1 MVVKMLRQINRN
13 PTQFAMIGA
22 HQKVFKPA
30 REHQLSGGKC
40 MKRLIVLVLLC
51 LLMANHGLA
60 QTRNTEQ
67 GRTQASISERVAG
80 MQKFAGYFPFYWD
93 AKAGKLWL
101 EIDKWNSE
109 FLYVESLPAG
119 IGSNDIGLDRGQ
131 VGQAHVVRFERIGP
145 RVLLI
150 ASNEG
155 YRADSDNADER
166 RAVKDAFA
174 ESTLW
179 GFEVAAEEGNR
190 ALVDATNF
198 YLRDVHGIP
207 GTLQRMQQG
216 QFRLDPSRSAFYLAN
231 TRNFPKNTEIE
242 TTLTFTTEGE
252 AGPLLRS
259 VTPASNALTVREHVS
274 FVELPGAGFHTRAND
289 PRAGYFGIQ
298 YMDFA
303 MPISEPV
310 VKRYLSH
317 HRLQK
322 KDPSAAMSDPVKP
335 IVYYVDRG
343 APEPVRSALIEGASW
358 WNQAFEAAGY
368 RNAFR
373 VEVMPADADPM
384 DVRYNVIQ
392 WVHRSTRGWSYGSS
406 VTDPRTG
413 EIIQGR
419 VSLGSLRDRQDFLI
433 ASGLLAPYGK
443 DKTVVEKIM
452 QQVVLARLRQLAAH
466 EVGHTLGL
474 QHNFAASTTNRAS
487 VMDYPAPM
495 VTLGADGQPD
505 LANAYARGIGEWD
518 KVAITYGYSDFAS
531 GTNEQAA
538 LDKILSDAFAK
549 GLRYLTDQDARPAG
563 AASSYTHLWDN
574 GTNVIDGL
582 ENLMKVR
589 DVALNRFGE
598 NNIREGAPMATLE
611 DVLVPLYMHHRYQV
625 EAVAKLIGGVD
636 YTFSLRGKGD
646 RNPQIVS
653 PLEQRRAL
661 NAVLETLKPESLAL
675 PESLLRLIPPRPPG
689 YGRTREDFRIRTSPA
704 FDALAP
710 AEAYANHV
718 CDFLFN
724 PERSARIVE
733 FHARNGVEYPMLGD
747 YFDKIITETFRA
759 SARPGY
765 RGEIQRTVNAVV
777 LNELMTLAANERAS
791 NEVRAIAEMK
801 LDELKTWT
809 AEQSGMTRD
818 RNQRAFLLYV
828 SNQIKRFQD
837 DPKKMNLTKP
847 NEPPDGQP
855 IGTDWWTMMDQDW
868 CRSR

>member
-1 MVVKMLRQINRN
+1 
-13 PTQFAMIGA
+13 MI
-22 HQKVFKPA
+22 
-30 REHQLSGGKC
+30 RLSI
-40 MKRLIVLVLLC
+40 LLSLVLLC
-51 LLMANHGLA
+51 CASSFA
-60 QTRNTEQ
+60 QPRADNRITT
-67 GRTQASISERVAG
+67 ISERVAG

-93 AKAGKLWL
+93 AKAGKIWL

-131 VGQAHVVRFERIGP
+131 VGQTHIVRFERTGP
-145 RVLLI
+145 RILLI

-174 ESTLW
+174 ESTMW

-190 ALVDATNF
+190 ALVDATSF

-216 QFRLDPSRSAFYLAN
+216 QFRLDATRSAFYLAN
-231 TRNFPKNTEIE
+231 TKNFPRNTEVE
-242 TTLTFTTEGE
+242 TTITFITDGEG
-252 AGPLLRS
+252 GPLVRS
-259 VTPASNALTVREHVS
+259 VTPVANAITVREHVS
-274 FVELPGAGFHTRAND
+274 FVELPGPGFHQREND

-303 MPISEPV
+303 TPISEPV
-310 VKRYLSH
+310 NKHFIDH

-433 ASGLLAPYGK
+433 ASGLLAPYGS
-443 DKTVVEKIM
+443 DKTVVDKIM

-487 VMDYPAPM
+487 VMDYPAPL
-495 VTLGADGQPD
+495 VTLGADGQAD
-505 LANAYARGIGEWD
+505 LSNAYTKGIGDWD
-518 KVAITYGYSDFAS
+518 KVAITYGYSDFAP

-538 LDKILSDAFAK
+538 LDKIISDASAR
-549 GLRYLTDQDARPAG
+549 GLRYLTDQDARPPG
-563 AASSYTHLWDN
+563 ASSSYTHLWDN
-574 GTNVIDGL
+574 GANVIDGL
-582 ENLMKVR
+582 ANVMKVR
-589 DVALNRFGE
+589 AAALSRFGE
-598 NNIREGAPMATLE
+598 NNIRSGAPMATLE
-611 DVLVPLYMHHRYQV
+611 DVLVPLYMYHRYQV
-625 EAVAKLIGGVD
+625 EATAKLIGGED

-646 RNPQIVS
+646 ANPQIVS
-653 PLEQRRAL
+653 SQDQKRAL
-661 NAVLETLKPESLAL
+661 YAVLDTLKPENLAL
-675 PESLLRLIPPRPPG
+675 PESLVKLIPPRPPG
-689 YGRTREDFRIRTSPA
+689 YPRTREDFRIRTSPA

-710 AEAYANHV
+710 AEAFANHV

-724 PERSARIVE
+724 PERAARIVQY
-733 FHARNGVEYPMLGD
+733 HALDERNNPPLGD
-747 YFDKIITETFRA
+747 VLDKILTETFRA
-759 SARPGY
+759 PLRGEY
-765 RGEIQRTVNAVV
+765 GGEIQRTVNAVV
-777 LNELMTLAANERAS
+777 LNELMTLAANERAT
-791 NEVRAIAEMK
+791 NEVRAIAELK
-801 LDELKTWT
+801 LEELKTWST
-809 AEQSGMTRD
+809 NGANSARD
-818 RNQRAFLLYV
+818 QNQRAFLIYAA
-828 SNQIKRFQD
+828 NQIRRFQD

-855 IGTDWWTMMDQDW
+855 IGTDWWTMLDQDW
-868 CRSR
+868 CDWR